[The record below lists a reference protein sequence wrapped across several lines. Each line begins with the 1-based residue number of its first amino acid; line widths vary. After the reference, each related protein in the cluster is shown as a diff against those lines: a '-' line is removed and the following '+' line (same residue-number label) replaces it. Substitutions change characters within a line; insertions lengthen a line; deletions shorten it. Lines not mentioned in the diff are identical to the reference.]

1 MKHPVKIIIRIPNIL
16 LLLLLV
22 IILSVQSV
30 FSNFVIC
37 FGEDGHVDIDISIT
51 GNQYATIHHMTEHG
65 ERSTY
70 SVNCIFLSEKDIEDC
85 HDIIILL
92 SSQFVDLKVKNELG
106 LNTVINPLFTAL
118 NSHCFDIVENN
129 TIKYFAQTSIP
140 PDMPSYSSF
149 NSPLLI

>member
-37 FGEDGHVDIDISIT
+37 FGEDGHVDLDVSIT

-65 ERSTY
+65 ERSAY

-85 HDIIILL
+85 YDIIISL
-92 SSQFVDLKVKNELG
+92 SSQFVALKVKKELA
-106 LNTVINPLFTAL
+106 LNTVVNPLFTTSH
-118 NSHCFDIVENN
+118 SHCFDIVENN
-129 TIKYFAQTSIP
+129 AIKYFAQTSSP
-140 PDMPSYSSF
+140 PGMPSYSSF
-149 NSPLLI
+149 NIPLLI